1 MRLDESGTRRSF
13 LIGAFLA
20 LASGLP
26 TVKLLGLQRAEPRRW
41 LRHLVPRMA
50 AAAEIGRR
58 YLHGRAAEASSSWL
72 AERLFGDDLPDSPGF
87 GDLAA
92 LRHRLSE
99 LRLADFQSGDLVF
112 VDGWALTRTEARLMA
127 LVAVCA
133 AR

>member
-13 LIGAFLA
+13 LIGTFLA

-26 TVKLLGLQRAEPRRW
+26 TVKLLGLQREEPRRW

-92 LRHRLSE
+92 LRRRLSE

-127 LVAVCA
+127 LVAVCT